1 MSMQIR
7 IKSLWI
13 LFMMMLFI
21 TTSTYAMSKAKI
33 QAKLNH
39 VNGKAAECVMHKFY
53 TNSGW
58 IQIEGEVGRNGID
71 GLYYKRKHGRIQE
84 VLVAESKWNTGRLG
98 KSGKNKAIKQMSQT
112 WVLRSLNRLV
122 KYKPL
127 PEYDT
132 IKKFIE
138 HNQYRARLFNLK
150 PVGEDSIQIHL
161 YKIKNKGQDSF
172 EKIKE
177 RSLKVIKL
185 AKLGNGF
192 EEGVVD
198 AYNDCRR
205 EALKSYFPTL
215 RKKIIGKLLE
225 DNYLKRKDLE
235 KYLNR

>member
-112 WVLRSLNRLV
+112 WVLRSLNKLV

-127 PEYDT
+127 PEYNT

-161 YKIKNKGQDSF
+161 YKIKNKGQNSF

-177 RSLKVIKL
+177 RILKVIKL
-185 AKLGNGF
+185 ASPRNRF
-192 EEGVVD
+192 EVGIVD
-198 AYNDCRR
+198 AYNECRR

-215 RKKIIGKLLE
+215 KGTDVETLLG
-225 DNYLKRKDLE
+225 DNYLRGADLLM
-235 KYLNR
+235 YLK

>member
-1 MSMQIR
+1 MPLQIR
-7 IKSLWI
+7 RKYLWI
-13 LFMMMLFI
+13 LFMTMLLT
-21 TTSTYAMSKAKI
+21 TTSTYAISKSKI

-98 KSGKNKAIKQMSQT
+98 KSGKNKSIKQMSQT
-112 WVLRSLNRLV
+112 WVLRSLNKLV

-177 RSLKVIKL
+177 RSLKAIRLVSPR
-185 AKLGNGF
+185 NRF
-192 EEGVVD
+192 EVGIVN
-198 AYNDCRR
+198 AYNECRR
-205 EALKSYFPTL
+205 GALKSYFPTL
-215 RKKIIGKLLE
+215 KGKDIETLLGN
-225 DNYLKRKDLE
+225 NYLRGEDLV
-235 KYLNR
+235 KYLSR